1 MSTRNLTRSINGLQA
16 ALRVLHG
23 AATRLPLQVL
33 EYDSTG
39 LAQHGPDLLLSY
51 ASRTPTVAL
60 VRPAATPAG
69 LPAGLDIQ
77 QIRWVVAGGYPPI
90 LLVPATLQQCA
101 EFAARAVNLA
111 CRHGAPVVLLIEAE
125 LLAEEVED
133 MALPAAEAAAPV
145 VQSIPALDQLSPAEN
160 TALNLQARLA
170 GLSPE
175 DTLFLLD
182 EWAGPGRAE
191 WLVVSYGLANRAAA
205 SAVTAA
211 RGAGQRV
218 THLALGSIWPLP
230 ESLLL
235 RVAAGARHVVT
246 AERNLGQLAL
256 ELRRLLPDRTI
267 SPVGRV
273 TEPPPAAAILEALQ
287 RTPRCC

>member
-16 ALRVLHG
+16 AVRVLHG
-23 AATRLPLQVL
+23 AAARLPLQVL
-33 EYDSTG
+33 EYDTTE

-60 VRPAATPAG
+60 VRPAGTPAG

-77 QIRWVVAGGYPPI
+77 QVRWVVAGGYPPI
-90 LLVPATLQQCA
+90 LLVPSTLAQCA
-101 EFAARAVNLA
+101 AFAARAVTLA
-111 CRHGAPVVLLIEAE
+111 CRHGVPVVLLIEPE
-125 LLAEEVED
+125 LQAEEVED
-133 MALPAAEAAAPV
+133 LPLPAPEPVAPV
-145 VQSIPALDQLSPAEN
+145 AQEPLPDPRLPEAER
-160 TALNLQARLA
+160 TALALQTRLA
-170 GLSPE
+170 GLLPE
-175 DTLFLLD
+175 EWDLRLD

-191 WLVVSYGLANRAAA
+191 WMVVSYGLASRAADA
-205 SAVTAA
+205 AVAAA
-211 RGAGQRV
+211 RSAGQRV
-218 THLALGSIWPLP
+218 THIALGTIWPLP

-235 RVAAGARHVVT
+235 RAAAGARHVVT
-246 AERNLGQLAL
+246 AERNLGQLAQ

-267 SPVGRV
+267 SPVTRV